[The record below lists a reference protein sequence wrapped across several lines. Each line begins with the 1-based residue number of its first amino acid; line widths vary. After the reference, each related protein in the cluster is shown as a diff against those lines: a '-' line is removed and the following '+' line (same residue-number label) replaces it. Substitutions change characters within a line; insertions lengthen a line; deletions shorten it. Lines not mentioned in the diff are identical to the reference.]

1 MEQNK
6 AKINEEVQKIKSKV
20 QKVIDFDK
28 IEELLMN
35 NKVEFDYDKVKY
47 KVVRPSFK
55 QKQEVNEKRIEKYT
69 LLLQNEK
76 FLLEEDLIK
85 LYKKRGIDIEAMNK
99 NYDALEEQKSKL
111 LFELGKAIKEKKPEK
126 DLQPYRDEI
135 SKLNTQQEEI
145 VMRKAVLLDSSIE
158 CQVNVYSYS
167 YLAYLITEKSVNNK
181 WIKAWDTYDSFL
193 NSEET
198 LITTVVMHASLLTK
212 NEIPIF

>member
-1 MEQNK
+1 MEQDK
-6 AKINEEVQKIKSKV
+6 KKINEEIQKIKTKVQKI
-20 QKVIDFDK
+20 IDFDR

-35 NKVEFDYDKVKY
+35 NKVEFDYDEVKY
-47 KVVRPSFK
+47 KVDRPSFK
-55 QKQEVNEKRIEKYT
+55 QKQEVNDKRMEKYT

-99 NYDALEEQKSKL
+99 NYDEMEKQKSNL
-111 LFELGKAIKEKKPEK
+111 LFELGKAIKDKKPESV
-126 DLQPYRDEI
+126 LQPYRDEI

-145 VMRKAVLLDSSIE
+145 AMRKAVLLDSSIE
-158 CQVNVYSYS
+158 SQINIYTYS

-181 WIKAWDTYDSFL
+181 WVRAWDNYDSFL

-198 LITTVVMHASLLTK
+198 LITTAVMHASLLTK
-212 NEIPIF
+212 NEVPIF